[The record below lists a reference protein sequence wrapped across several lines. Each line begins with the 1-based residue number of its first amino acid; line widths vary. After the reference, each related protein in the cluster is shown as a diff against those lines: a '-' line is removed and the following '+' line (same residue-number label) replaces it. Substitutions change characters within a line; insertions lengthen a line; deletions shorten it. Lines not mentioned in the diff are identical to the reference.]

1 MKTGKSLVLA
11 AVLAALGG
19 SALAQSPPPAAPAA
33 PPPPAAPEVE
43 QQLEAARQR
52 LQAAAREV
60 AELSSQVGDDV
71 GRRMIFVNAAG
82 AGAPPRAMLGV
93 QLGGKAEGGGANVAE
108 VSPGGAAAEAGVQ
121 AGDVIVLIDGK
132 DLAKQDDPARV
143 VVERMREVEPGSKV
157 KLRVL
162 RAGKARDLEV
172 TARRPPV
179 MNFRMARPGV
189 EGSPEVRIERRILR
203 RDMDGREIEIEMDGP
218 PPPMGPMHE
227 MMQGMGGR
235 GLGGLELATLTPR
248 LGSYFGAKGG
258 VLVVRAGSPAL
269 KLEDGDV
276 IQSVDG
282 REPASAAHATR
293 ILRSYRPG
301 EKLSVKVLRDRKSQT
316 LEVTLPAREP
326 GERRPPGAG
335 PGPRGRDG
343 HDGH

>member
-1 MKTGKSLVLA
+1 MKTGKPLVLA
-11 AVLAALGG
+11 AVLAVMGG
-19 SALAQSPPPAAPAA
+19 TALAQGTPPAA

-43 QQLEAARQR
+43 QRLEAARQR

-60 AELSSQVGDDV
+60 AELSSQVGDNV
-71 GRRMIFVNAAG
+71 GQRMIFVNASG
-82 AGAPPRAMLGV
+82 AGGPPRAMLGV

-132 DLAKQDDPARV
+132 DLAKSDDPARV

-162 RAGKARDLEV
+162 RAGKPRDLEV

-179 MNFRMARPGV
+179 MNFRLARPGV
-189 EGSPEVRIERRILR
+189 EGSPELRVERRIVR
-203 RDMDGREIEIEMDGP
+203 QGPDGREIEIEMEGGP
-218 PPPMGPMHE
+218 EPMGPLHAM

-301 EKLSVKVLRDRKSQT
+301 EKLSVKVLRDRKPQT
-316 LEVTLPAREP
+316 LEVTLPAQEP
-326 GERRPPGAG
+326 GERRPPGAA
-335 PGPRGRDG
+335 PGGRGREG